1 MIVPKNTIFVTMRK
15 EDAILNIA
23 KRIKSI
29 SDVGLLYTENPYD
42 VDRYKELKEIAFDLM
57 QQLTQEPLEEIKSAF
72 REIVEYPTPNVDVR
86 GVVLNEK
93 NQILLVKEVLDGK
106 WTIPGGW
113 CEIGLSPKEN
123 LIKEMKEETGLDVNV
138 ERLLAIFDKRCHPH
152 PPQSHYVYKLVF
164 YCTIVGSPELKPEYE
179 ITDSGYFDLD
189 NLPELS
195 KDRILENQL
204 RIVHEKIVARNN
216 EVYFD

>member
-1 MIVPKNTIFVTMRK
+1 VSMKKGNN
-15 EDAILNIA
+15 ILNIA

-29 SDVGLLYTENPYD
+29 ADVGLLYTENPYD
-42 VDRYKELKEIAFDLM
+42 IDRYKELKDIGFDLM
-57 QQLTQEPLEEIKSAF
+57 QQLANEPIEEIKGAF

-93 NQILLVKEVLDGK
+93 QQILLVKEAMDGK

-113 CEIGLSPKEN
+113 AEIGLTPKEN
-123 LIKEMKEETGLDVNV
+123 LIKEMMEETGLNVKV
-138 ERLLAIFDKRCHPH
+138 ERLIAIFDKRCHPH

-164 YCTIVGSPELKPEYE
+164 QCLVIGNPEFKPDYE
-179 ITDSGYFDLD
+179 ITDIGYFDID

-204 RIVHEKIVARNN
+204 HIVHDKIINN
-216 EVYFD
+216 NLEVYFD

>member
-1 MIVPKNTIFVTMRK
+1 MKSDTIKYNSIF
-15 EDAILNIA
+15 NIS

-29 SDVGLLYTENPYD
+29 ADVGLLFTENDYD
-42 VDRYKELKEIAFDLM
+42 KDRYHELINISFELM
-57 QQLTQEPLEEIKSAF
+57 EQLSNEPLENIKGAF
-72 REIVEYPTPNVDVR
+72 KDIVEYPTPNVDVR

-93 NQILLVKEVLDGK
+93 QQVLLVKERLDGK

-113 CEIGLSPKEN
+113 AEIGLSPKEN
-123 LIKEMKEETGLDVNV
+123 IVKEMKEETGLTVNA
-138 ERLLAIFDKRCHPH
+138 ERLLAVFDKKCHPH

-164 YCTIVGSPELKPEYE
+164 YCNIIGSTELKPEYE
-179 ITDSGYFDLD
+179 ITDIGYFDLD

-204 RIVHEKIVARNN
+204 KIVYEQIIKNTF